1 MKYLVLI
8 IILLLLSLYL
18 LYIKVNYKKEDFFTK
33 TKSNVLYLED
43 LKNGKINN
51 TDDVSLKILNV
62 LEETVIKDTI
72 NVSKKLKVNK
82 DLNVIYQSNCLNQT
96 VNGTQT
102 IGGNQT
108 INNCQ
113 EIAGSETVEGI
124 IKTTNLVLNP
134 SSKFNLLPKG
144 IILMWYGSQ
153 ESIPNGWVICNGTN
167 ETPDLRN
174 RFILGASS
182 KYLLN
187 KTGGENS
194 VKLTVDQI
202 PNHSHPIH
210 DHFKTIT
217 STWSSDW
224 TGSCRSC
231 TLSWGSGPSYA
242 TCHFD
247 GRTGKTGS
255 DVPHENRPPYYA
267 LHFIMKL

>member
-18 LYIKVNYKKEDFFTK
+18 YIKVKYKKEDFFTK

-62 LEETVIKDTI
+62 LGETVINDTI
-72 NVSKKLKVNK
+72 SVSKNLKVNR
-82 DLNVIYQSNCLNQT
+82 DVNVIYQSNCLNQT

-102 IGGNQT
+102 IGGDQT
-108 INNCQ
+108 INNSQ
-113 EIAGSETVEGI
+113 EIKGSETVEGT

-144 IILMWYGSQ
+144 IILMWYGTK
-153 ESIPNGWVICNGTN
+153 ESIPNGWVICDGTN
-167 ETPDLRN
+167 QTPDLRN

-182 KYLLN
+182 KYTL
-187 KTGGENS
+187 KQTGGENS
-194 VKLTVDQI
+194 VKLTIDQI
-202 PNHSHPIH
+202 PNHSHAIH
-210 DHFKTIT
+210 DHNKTIT
-217 STWSSDW
+217 SRWSSDW

-231 TLSWGSGPSYA
+231 TLSWGIGPSYA

-255 DVPHENRPPYYA
+255 DIPHENRPPYCA